1 MVLCL
6 YLEDLVTL
14 SPLPRT
20 PTLDLLHVI
29 TMLIYILGTNEGRRS
44 KSRQQ
49 TGGSVGFAQP
59 PSDDLV
65 LPAGS
70 FSFIPSISIF

>member
-6 YLEDLVTL
+6 YLEYLATL

-20 PTLDLLHVI
+20 PALDLLHVI
-29 TMLIYILGTNEGRRS
+29 TMLVHILGTNEGRRS

-59 PSDDLV
+59 PSVDLV

-70 FSFIPSISIF
+70 SFIRSSSIF